1 MRADDVLEGYALVD
15 RYVFHDG
22 VYKGVD
28 SLALKREW
36 IASLPGKPTPAAL
49 FLFQASG
56 DAMAP
61 TITDG
66 DLVLTNTHDQDLRD
80 GGVFVIRPKSM
91 PPNHPFMIR
100 RVRQRAT
107 GVFELLCEDDPEH
120 HIVEFPIPPD
130 TPIVIIGPGHLVR
143 RVLISAAN
151 FSLSQR
157 TSGSEHFKVCVRGEN
172 ARQKLVS
179 GVAGVANDSDRTV
192 FRRFPFISLYFTT
205 TPDSAGLV

>member
-100 RVRQRAT
+100 RVRRA
-107 GVFELLCEDDPEH
+107 LPESSNSF
-120 HIVEFPIPPD
+120 VKM
-130 TPIVIIGPGHLVR
+130 TPSIT
-143 RVLISAAN
+143 
-151 FSLSQR
+151 LSSFQ
-157 TSGSEHFKVCVRGEN
+157 
-172 ARQKLVS
+172 
-179 GVAGVANDSDRTV
+179 
-192 FRRFPFISLYFTT
+192 FRRIRRLLSSGRVIWSGGFL
-205 TPDSAGLV
+205 